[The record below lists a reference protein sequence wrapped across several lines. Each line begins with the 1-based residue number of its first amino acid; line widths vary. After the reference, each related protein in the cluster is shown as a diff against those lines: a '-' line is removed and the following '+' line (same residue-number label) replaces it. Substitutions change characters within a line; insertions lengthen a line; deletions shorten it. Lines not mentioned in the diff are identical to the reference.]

1 MNKLLVRASEIASRL
16 LRQREVMVVT
26 HIDADGITAG
36 TIAHVSLLRA
46 GIESTIKFVKQLDE
60 LEIEKIKDENVFV
73 WFTDIGSGVIDSLD
87 GLEFAITDHHVPKAQ
102 HPLQLNPHDFGYDG
116 TYELSGATTTY
127 LVAKY
132 LRNGSTLFDYERDN
146 SDLLSLSIVGA
157 VGDLQDSRW
166 GRLQGLNREIL
177 VEGVKRRL
185 IEVTKDLRFFGK
197 QTRPVAKMLEYN
209 SDPFIPGVTANEIGV
224 LNLLDS
230 LEIDPWQRW
239 IDLSMEEKR
248 RVVSAIVGLAMDSG
262 IPYTSILRMVGECYI
277 LLNEE
282 EGTEK
287 RDAMEF
293 STLLNATARY
303 DEAEVGVRVC
313 LGDENAYRRA
323 RTLLQNHRR
332 NLSEGIRFV
341 DKNGIEELQN
351 IQYFHAK
358 DNIPDT
364 IVGIVAGMCF
374 HKGNREKPIIAFAES
389 EKGIKV
395 SARATYRLVEKGVH
409 LAKAMQRAAEAVGGI
424 GGGHSV
430 AAGATIPEG
439 KEEEFLRVLDR
450 IIGEQ
455 LGTR

>member
-1 MNKLLVRASEIASRL
+1 MNELLRKAVEIA
-16 LRQREVMVVT
+16 REILQQEEVLVVT

-36 TIAHVSLLRA
+36 TIAHTSLLRA
-46 GIESTIKFVKQLDE
+46 GVESRIRFVKQLDE
-60 LEIEKIKDENVFV
+60 VEIEAIKDENIFI
-73 WFTDIGSGVIDSLD
+73 WFTDIGSGVIDLLD
-87 GLEFAITDHHVPKAQ
+87 GLEFAITDHHVPQ
-102 HPLQLNPHDFGYDG
+102 RSHPMQLNPHDFGYDG
-116 TYELSGATTTY
+116 AFELSGATTTY
-127 LVAKY
+127 LVSKY
-132 LRNGSTLFDYERDN
+132 LRNGTTLFDYEFDN
-146 SDLLSLSIVGA
+146 SDLLPISIVGA

-166 GRLQGLNREIL
+166 GMLKGLNRKI
-177 VEGVKRRL
+177 VMEGVKREL
-185 IEVTKDLRFFGK
+185 IAVIRDLRFFGK

-209 SDPFIPGVTANEIGV
+209 SDPFIPGITGNEAGV

-230 LEIDPWQRW
+230 LGVDPWVRW
-239 IDLSMEEKR
+239 IDLEIDEKR
-248 RVVSAIVGLAMDSG
+248 KVVSALVGLAMDLG

-277 LLNEE
+277 LINEE

-303 DEAEVGVRVC
+303 NEAEVGMGVC
-313 LGDENAYRRA
+313 LGDERAYRRA

-332 NLSEGIRFV
+332 NLSDGIKFV
-341 DKNGIEELQN
+341 DREGIEELEN
-351 IQYFHAK
+351 IQYFHAR
-358 DNIPDT
+358 DSIPDT

-374 HKGNREKPIIAFAES
+374 YKGNREKPIVAFAES
-389 EKGIKV
+389 DKGVKV

-409 LAKAMQRAAEAVGGI
+409 LAKALKKAAESVGGV

-439 KEEEFLRVLDR
+439 REDEFLKILDK

-455 LGTR
+455 LKR

>member
-1 MNKLLVRASEIASRL
+1 VNKLLVRASEIASRL

-146 SDLLSLSIVGA
+146 SDLLPLSIVGA

-166 GRLQGLNREIL
+166 GRLQG
-177 VEGVKRRL
+177 
-185 IEVTKDLRFFGK
+185 
-197 QTRPVAKMLEYN
+197 YN

>member
-1 MNKLLVRASEIASRL
+1 MNKLLLKASEIAGL
-16 LRQREVMVVT
+16 LLKQREVMVVT
-26 HIDADGITAG
+26 HVDADGITAG

-46 GIESTIKFVKQLDE
+46 GIESRLKFVKQLDE
-60 LEIEKIKDENVFV
+60 VEIEKIKDENVFV
-73 WFTDIGSGVIDSLD
+73 WFTDIGSGVIDSLQ

-102 HPLQLNPHDFGYDG
+102 HPMQLNPHDFGYDG

-132 LRNGSTLFDYERDN
+132 MRSGRTLFDYENGN
-146 SDLLSLSIVGA
+146 SDLLPLSIVGA

-166 GRLQGLNREIL
+166 GKLQGLNRKIL
-177 VEGVKRRL
+177 LEGVRKKF
-185 IEVTKDLRFFGK
+185 IDVTRDLRFFGK

-209 SDPFIPGVTANEIGV
+209 SDPFIPGITANEAGV

-230 LEIDPWQRW
+230 LEIDAWVRW
-239 IDLSMEEKR
+239 IDLSIEEKR
-248 RVVSAIVGLAMDSG
+248 KVVSALVGLAMDSG
-262 IPYTSILRMVGECYI
+262 VLYTSILRMVGECYI

-303 DEAEVGVRVC
+303 DEAEVGIGVC
-313 LGDENAYRRA
+313 LGDESAYRRA

-395 SARATYRLVEKGVH
+395 SARATYRIVEKGVH
-409 LAKAMQRAAEAVGGI
+409 LAKALQRAAEAVGGV

-439 KEEEFLRVLDR
+439 KEEEFLRLLDK